1 MLNFNTPDLN
11 PPDVLTP
18 DQQRK
23 LEAVFN
29 YEAEEKLTET
39 DIETLKVM
47 FDTPVKLELL
57 RKVFGVVTQKEVSF
71 LRQSDFGK
79 DQDVVKYYI
88 QQGIDTTIKRCLL
101 ELYELLQTSFKN
113 EKYEEIKRQNKREQ
127 NFQQS
132 KRQINENF

>member
-1 MLNFNTPDLN
+1 M
-11 PPDVLTP
+11 TP

-57 RKVFGVVTQKEVSF
+57 RKVFGVVTQKVVSF